1 MKKILLALPI
11 LTALT
16 GVLTGC
22 GTTTD
27 PSSAYPGEPPQK
39 IYSVGKSALKDAN
52 YSEATKRFEALDV
65 QYPYGPET
73 QRAQFYLIYSYYM
86 KDEYAMSAAAAD
98 RFIRLYPTY
107 PNVDYAYYMRGMSDF
122 YKNLGLLERVFDI
135 DFSKRDLSQIE
146 KAYRDFSELVAT
158 FPESKYAPSA
168 HQYMVFLRNLMA
180 DHVLHTAQFYYDHRA
195 FLAAANR
202 ANEVVANYQGA
213 PAVVPALELMVKSYH
228 RLGMK
233 KSEQNALLV
242 LKYNYPNK
250 NVIVD

>member
-1 MKKILLALPI
+1 MKKSLLALS
-11 LTALT
+11 LTAALA
-16 GVLTGC
+16 GFLAGC

-27 PSSAYPGEPPQK
+27 PSQAYPGESSHQ
-39 IYSVGKSALKDAN
+39 IYSAGKAALKDNN

-65 QYPYGPET
+65 QYPYGNET
-73 QRAQFYLIYSYYM
+73 ERAQFYLIYSYYM

-146 KAYRDFSELVAT
+146 KSYRDFSELVVN

-168 HQYMVFLRNLMA
+168 HQYMIFLRNLMA

-195 FLAAANR
+195 YLAAANR
-202 ANEVVANYQGA
+202 ANEVVATYQGA
-213 PAVVPALELMVKSYH
+213 PAVVPALELMAKSYN

-233 KSEQNALLV
+233 ESEQKALLV
-242 LKYNYPNK
+242 LKYNYPNRK
-250 NVIVD
+250 VILD